1 MARTAAS
8 SLVPAALLAALLA
21 AAAGAQTRPPPPERP
36 PYPDELIPVDAVR
49 GHLVE
54 GWFVEPLGVAFDAEG
69 QELLVADSKNGLVGI
84 YDPLG
89 VPLFA
94 FGGPQLLADP
104 RRLAVG
110 RDGTIHVLDSS
121 QSAIKRFSYRGEP
134 LPPFIPVYPE
144 LDEVPAGA
152 ARASCFALGADGSL
166 VVGDGERPQVLVYGP
181 DGGFRLAIRPAKAAA
196 RFEAISDV
204 ALSPAGLIA
213 VTDLKA
219 TPVQLFDREGR
230 FVRGF
235 GGRDIAR
242 EDFTAPV
249 AVEFDEQGRL
259 FVVDMLRH
267 DVKIYD
273 ADGTFTGQ
281 FGGWFS
287 PESRGSR
294 PGEMLYPTDIAIAP
308 GGLVYVA
315 ERFGNRVQIFRRT
328 PRDPDGKP
336 RLPLPSVRPPN

>member
-1 MARTAAS
+1 MTGTAAT
-8 SLVPAALLAALLA
+8 SLLLAALLA
-21 AAAGAQTRPPPPERP
+21 AAAGAQSRPPPPERP
-36 PYPDELIPVDAVR
+36 AYPFELVPVDAVR

-54 GWFVEPLGVAFDAEG
+54 GWFVEPLGVSFDAAA

-84 YDPLG
+84 YDPDG

-94 FGGPQLLADP
+94 FGGPQLLVDP

-134 LPPFIPVYPE
+134 LEPFVPVYPA
-144 LDEVPAGA
+144 LGDVPAGT
-152 ARASCFALGADGSL
+152 ARATCFALAADGSL
-166 VVGDGERPQVLVYGP
+166 VLGDGERPQVLAYGP
-181 DGGFRLAIRPAKAAA
+181 DGTFRLAIRPAKAAA

-204 ALSPAGLIA
+204 ALSPEGLIA

-267 DVKIYD
+267 DVKIFD

-281 FGGWFS
+281 FGGWYS

-315 ERFGNRVQIFRRT
+315 ERFGNRVQIFERT
-328 PRDPDGKP
+328 ERDPQGKP
-336 RLPLPSVRPPN
+336 RLPVPAVGPPR